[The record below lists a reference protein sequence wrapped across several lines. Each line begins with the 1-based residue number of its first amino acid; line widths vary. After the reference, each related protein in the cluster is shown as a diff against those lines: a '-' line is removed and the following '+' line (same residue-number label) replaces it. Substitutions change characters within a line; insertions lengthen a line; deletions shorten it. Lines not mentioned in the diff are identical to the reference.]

1 MESRAGEEEKEKK
14 GQQLKE
20 RRGER
25 EATNVDRQCCQTV

>member
-1 MESRAGEEEKEKK
+1 MESRAGEEEKERK